1 MSRSKLSLTGSPFSA
16 SAPTKLQATGILY
29 GQTGML
35 KTSLIFSHCPQ
46 PIVSLNFDGGRDI
59 QALHRAQDQGVEV
72 YRAPILMTEKIDSME
87 ADQAKRVATKYADE
101 FWKAYQWAIEKGK
114 KNEVG
119 TIVIDTF
126 EELKPIL
133 CGSICGRTEIAFKQN
148 RAKGALNKLCRD
160 LIFMAKQ
167 GKAHLM
173 IVARETEIY
182 VDDKGT
188 GRYKPRV
195 PPALLEVVDWA
206 GYVKVEA
213 KKRGKEVDII
223 PRITMSKCGGNW
235 LEMGKTYTPDDW
247 IDPDTGENDG
257 PFAWICYNQ
266 WTKSKIEDWK

>member
-1 MSRSKLSLTGSPFSA
+1 MAKLSLTGSPFSS
-16 SAPTKLQATGILY
+16 SAPSKLQATGILY

-35 KTSLIFSHCPQ
+35 KTSLIFEHCPE
-46 PIVSLNFDGGRDI
+46 PVCSINFDGGRDL
-59 QALHRAQDQGVEV
+59 QAKERADDLGREV
-72 YRAPILMTEKIDSME
+72 YRAPIQMTEKIDSME
-87 ADQAKRVATKYADE
+87 VEAAKRISQKYANE
-101 FWKAYQWAIEKGK
+101 FWKAYEWAIDKGK
-114 KNEVG
+114 RGEVG

-133 CGSICGRTEIAFKQN
+133 CGSICGRSEIAFKQN

-160 LIFMAKQ
+160 IVFMAKQ

-206 GYVKVEA
+206 GYVKVET
-213 KKRGKEVDII
+213 KKRGKDVEII
-223 PRITMSKCGGNW
+223 PRITMTKTGGNW
-235 LEMGKTYTPDDW
+235 LENGKVYTPDDW
-247 IDPDTGENDG
+247 TDPETGEVDG

-266 WTKSKIEDWK
+266 WLKSKIEDWK